1 MGDVELSN
9 YEKMA
14 VVEDLIKSGNGDTG
28 RLTFI
33 LECLKNQKP
42 LFKSD
47 KMYLENKISNYAIV
61 TKPTQRIESNLLS
74 SITKLL
80 ELHIGEP
87 GRLHHIYDAIN
98 NGKHLFNSDR
108 QYLEEKLKT
117 LHTMKEHDRIETVT
131 DLIDSNNVERVG
143 KLSVGVDNQ
152 QIKNLTQMLL
162 HANDK
167 IQRLEEVIFKK
178 QEQMKTTPPLQPEI
192 KLRGTMPKNWIP
204 TTQISEQPELSGL
217 YENIK
222 SESEKLDSQKQ
233 LQETLKIQQSKLT
246 QIILNR
252 QEYEKQVEIE
262 QKRIEEQIQQE
273 NERIEEQ
280 TRLIDEIT
288 QSKKELE
295 DAKKDRERISSALKK
310 EKEIIEEQIQNQKQ
324 ELEKIRNEF
333 KNVEK
338 NSEQQK
344 SLLTDQI
351 RKEKEKLSQHDAIMK
366 AILDQNEFLEQIKKE
381 RENLAKQIQ
390 LEREKL
396 NQVMGNTELIKSHDI
411 SLEKIR
417 KEKEGLLSLLEHEK
431 LELQNIV
438 KEKEKI
444 QKEIST
450 KLEHIE
456 QTKHKEKEMLMQLIL
471 NQQNISK
478 EIIIE
483 KEKLSEQA
491 LRAREL
497 KAKQEE
503 LEKTRNQRSTLERQL
518 KEAKAELALIKRQSK
533 KVAKQIDLKNSKLNS
548 EK

>member
-14 VVEDLIKSGNGDTG
+14 IVEDLIRSGNGDTG

-47 KMYLENKISNYAIV
+47 KMYLENKISSYAVV
-61 TKPTQRIESNLLS
+61 TKPTQSNESNLLS

-80 ELHIGEP
+80 EHQIGEP
-87 GRLHHIYDAIN
+87 GRLHHIYDAIEH
-98 NGKHLFNSDR
+98 GKQLFNSDK

-117 LHTMKEHDRIETVT
+117 LQTLREHIRIDTVT
-131 DLIDSNNVERVG
+131 DLVDSGDVERVE

-162 HANDK
+162 QANDK

-178 QEQMKTTPPLQPEI
+178 QEQMKAPPPLQPEV
-192 KLRGTMPKNWIP
+192 KLRGTMPKNWTP
-204 TTQISEQPELSGL
+204 TTQISEQPEISGL
-217 YENIK
+217 YEKIK

-233 LQETLKIQQSKLT
+233 LQETIKIQQSKLT

-295 DAKKDRERISSALKK
+295 EAKKDRERISSALKK
-310 EKEIIEEQIQNQKQ
+310 EKETIEEQIQNQKQ

-333 KNVEK
+333 KNAEK
-338 NSEQQK
+338 ESEQQK
-344 SLLTDQI
+344 SILTDQI

-366 AILDQNEFLEQIKKE
+366 AILDQNEFLEQIKRE

-390 LEREKL
+390 QEREKL
-396 NQVMGNTELIKSHDI
+396 TQVMGNTELIKSHDV

-417 KEKEGLLSLLEHEK
+417 KEKEELLELLQREK

-450 KLEHIE
+450 KLEQIE
-456 QTKHKEKEMLMQLIL
+456 QTKHKEKETLMQLIL

-478 EIIIE
+478 EIIVE

-497 KAKQEE
+497 KVKQEE
-503 LEKTRNQRSTLERQL
+503 LENTRNQRSTLERQL

-548 EK
+548 KK

>member
-14 VVEDLIKSGNGDTG
+14 IVEDLIKSGNGDTG

-47 KMYLENKISNYAIV
+47 KMYLENKISSYAIV
-61 TKPTQRIESNLLS
+61 TKPTQCIESNLLS

-87 GRLHHIYDAIN
+87 GRLHHIYDAID
-98 NGKHLFNSDR
+98 NGKQLFNSDR

-117 LHTMKEHDRIETVT
+117 LHTMKEHDRIDTVT
-131 DLIDSNNVERVG
+131 DLVDSDDVERVE
-143 KLSVGVDNQ
+143 KLSVGVDNK

-167 IQRLEEVIFKK
+167 IQRLEDVIFKK
-178 QEQMKTTPPLQPEI
+178 QEQMKAPPPLQSEI
-192 KLRGTMPKNWIP
+192 KLRGTMPKNWTP

-288 QSKKELE
+288 QSKKELDE
-295 DAKKDRERISSALKK
+295 AKKDRERISSALKK
-310 EKEIIEEQIQNQKQ
+310 EKETIEEQIQNQKQ

-333 KNVEK
+333 KIVEK

-381 RENLAKQIQ
+381 RENLTKQIQ

-396 NQVMGNTELIKSHDI
+396 NQVMGNTELIKSHDV

-417 KEKEGLLSLLEHEK
+417 KEKEELLSLLEHEK

-456 QTKHKEKEMLMQLIL
+456 QTKHKEKETLMQLIL

-503 LEKTRNQRSTLERQL
+503 LEKTRNQRSALERQL

-533 KVAKQIDLKNSKLNS
+533 KVAKQIDLKNTKLNS